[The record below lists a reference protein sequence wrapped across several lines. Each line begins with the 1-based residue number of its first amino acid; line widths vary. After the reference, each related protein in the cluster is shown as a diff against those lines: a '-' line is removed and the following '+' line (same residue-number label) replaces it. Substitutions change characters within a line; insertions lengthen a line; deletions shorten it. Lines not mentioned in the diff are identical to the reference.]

1 MTQECPFKPAITNK
15 GKAVRRNSTDV
26 CEDLYERRLD
36 HENTIKEEKEK
47 ELKNMPFKP
56 KTNDYKGK
64 NKEYTKK
71 PVFERIIEKVFIF
84 L

>member
-1 MTQECPFKPAITNK
+1 
-15 GKAVRRNSTDV
+15 
-26 CEDLYERRLD
+26 
-36 HENTIKEEKEK
+36 
-47 ELKNMPFKP
+47 MPFKP